1 MAAVAQGT
9 GYIDLLIVTKPD
21 KETGRWVSGSKELGV
36 YSQGDN
42 PKEALDRAGE
52 AILIFLNEAAAM
64 GTIWGVLEEAGIEIH
79 GREAEPESMFS
90 RLRHAA
96 EGYFYPMTFPIP
108 PQGGSAPATR

>member
-9 GYIDLLIVTKPD
+9 GYIELLILTKPD